1 MGSFSVGK
9 RREKAG
15 FDVFK
20 VYRQIE
26 FFYQFYSINF
36 VSFEDNV
43 VQFSNL
49 NIASKDRIRCNIR

>member
-20 VYRQIE
+20 ACIDRWN
-26 FFYQFYSINF
+26 FFI
-36 VSFEDNV
+36 SFIPLIS
-43 VQFSNL
+43 FRS
-49 NIASKDRIRCNIR
+49 RITWSSSRI

>member
-20 VYRQIE
+20 ACIDRWN
-26 FFYQFYSINF
+26 FFPSLLFH
-36 VSFEDNV
+36 
-43 VQFSNL
+43 
-49 NIASKDRIRCNIR
+49 